1 MSSSSPEALNSKP
14 NIFIR
19 FSHIVNYT
27 LIYIKFVYLVL
38 YSPLHFGYP
47 NMIFLSEIIIPL
59 VDAFEIGFYRVPVL
73 FILKCQSRFSDDRS
87 KFCFFSSE
95 SRDVDH
101 RRGSFTPWW
110 PGLAHNSLHQVVHL
124 LDGFSQSIV
133 PPGQVPVWD
142 QPHDDLGLTKFHHQD
157 MLLLAS

>member
-38 YSPLHFGYP
+38 YSPLHFGDP

-73 FILKCQSRFSDDRS
+73 FILKYQSRFSDDQEVL
-87 KFCFFSSE
+87 FLF
-95 SRDVDH
+95 
-101 RRGSFTPWW
+101 
-110 PGLAHNSLHQVVHL
+110 Q
-124 LDGFSQSIV
+124 
-133 PPGQVPVWD
+133 
-142 QPHDDLGLTKFHHQD
+142 
-157 MLLLAS
+157 